1 MKGSSDSSELSTPIR
16 PFLPSTILSFDVEE
30 HHRIEAASH
39 LSIPADSRQ
48 MYASRMETST
58 RQLLDLLARAEVKAT
73 FFVVGEIAESHPR
86 LVRDIAD
93 AGHEIGSHSWVHRR
107 IHHFDSVSFRDDLLK
122 SKEALE
128 QASGTPVVG
137 FRAPTFSVVRQTGW
151 VIDVLAEC
159 GFEYDSSI
167 FPVRHDR
174 YGIPTAPRSPFIAE
188 GNERSILEL
197 PLATLRM
204 VGQNFPV
211 AGGGYFRLFPLA
223 VMKAGM
229 RQLARATI
237 PPVSMLYFHPWEF
250 DPDQPRLPLGRV
262 SRFRTY
268 VGMTKSWSRLK
279 RLLARGPFRRA
290 IDVVHEIREGNLNLP
305 RFHVPETL
313 TPISVAA

>member
-1 MKGSSDSSELSTPIR
+1 MLGSSGSAEFSPENY
-16 PFLPSTILSFDVEE
+16 PFPPATILSFDVEE

-39 LSIPADSRQ
+39 LSISADSRR
-48 MYASRMETST
+48 MYANRMESST
-58 RQLLDLLARAEVKAT
+58 RLLLDLLARTNVKAT
-73 FFVVGEIAESHPR
+73 FFVVGEIAESHPQ

-93 AGHEIGSHSWVHRR
+93 AGHEVGSHSWVHRR
-107 IHHFDSVSFRDDLLK
+107 VHHFGPESFRDDLLK
-122 SKEALE
+122 SKDALE
-128 QASGTPVVG
+128 QATGTPVVG

-151 VIDVLAEC
+151 VIDVLADC

-204 VGQNFPV
+204 AGQNFPV

-229 RQLARATI
+229 RQLARTTT

-250 DPDQPRLPLGRV
+250 DPEQPRLALGRL

-268 VGMTKSWSRLK
+268 VGMTKSLTRLK
-279 RLLARGPFRRA
+279 RLLARGAFRRA
-290 IDVVHEIREGNLNLP
+290 IDVVHDIRENNLNLS
-305 RFHVPETL
+305 RFQIPETL